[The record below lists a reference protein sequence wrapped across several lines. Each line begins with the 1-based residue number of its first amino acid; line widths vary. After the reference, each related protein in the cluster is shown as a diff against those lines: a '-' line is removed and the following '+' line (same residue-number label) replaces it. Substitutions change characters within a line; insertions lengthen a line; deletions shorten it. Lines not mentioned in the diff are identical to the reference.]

1 MKTDYFLI
9 IGINNGGLFLARQ
22 LRRQTPQC
30 TIYAIGLPND
40 IGKYSNVIDHF
51 YTVRDINE
59 IPETLKIIYN
69 KTVGVKVHA
78 IMCSNPILE
87 YIVNCRSDIFEL
99 FIFDNSFDIYH
110 QLVDKDEVKRMCER
124 LHIPIPRAYS
134 LKADKLNSVSFP
146 VVVKP
151 LEKNSTLGASKCFFV
166 EDIEQLIDYLY
177 RLKNINI
184 PSDRLVC
191 QQYISGDNRWEYGY
205 GGYFKNGEPL
215 VDAFF
220 YQFIQVPQGLCCYTR
235 EILDKTL
242 QKNILSIVQP
252 ILKETKY
259 CGVIEFDLK
268 QDENSKEM
276 YLLDIN
282 PRPWRSV
289 DMLAGKISRGTIF
302 NPMKLERNV
311 VWRYP
316 MREIINRN
324 NPMNTPY
331 KMCKSI
337 SKGGKPRVI
346 IATYDKTD
354 IKPFL
359 IQFLYEIKRCIVMC
373 LKRFA

>member
-51 YTVRDINE
+51 YTVREINE

-99 FIFDNSFDIYH
+99 FIFDNSFDIYL
-110 QLVDKDEVKRMCER
+110 QLVDKDKVKRMCER
-124 LHIPIPRAYS
+124 LDIPIPHS
-134 LKADKLNSVSFP
+134 FLLNEEEFESVSFP

-151 LEKNSTLGASKCFFV
+151 LEKNTTSGASKCYV
-166 EDIEQLIDYLY
+166 AKDIKQ
-177 RLKNINI
+177 LKNYCFKLKLMQIKL
-184 PSDRLVC
+184 DKLVC
-191 QQYISGDNRWEYGY
+191 QQYISGGNRWEYGY
-205 GGYFKNGEPL
+205 GGYFKNGEPI
-215 VDAFF
+215 VDIFF

-235 EILDKTL
+235 EITDETL
-242 QKNILSIVQP
+242 QKSILSIVQP
-252 ILKETKY
+252 ILKITKY
-259 CGVIEFDLK
+259 CGLIEFDLK
-268 QDENSKEM
+268 QDENTKELF
-276 YLLDIN
+276 LLDIN

-289 DMLAGKISRGTIF
+289 DMLAGKISHGTIF

-354 IKPFL
+354 IKPFF
-359 IQFLYEIKRCIVMC
+359 IQFLYEIKRCIAMC